1 MVLFLNAFISSV
13 ELQVVIIIKEI
24 KISFYLH
31 LRPFSK
37 IKQRLFSEILP
48 AKTNDEC
55 KYVLGAMHQRT
66 HSEALENMKAP
77 FVSPRSMSSK
87 CSFYCMFIGYLQVSA
102 ILYSGVCMQLIFLLC
117 QKFFLG

>member
-1 MVLFLNAFISSV
+1 MKLWELKHQEDIKLVLFLNAFISSV

-55 KYVLGAMHQRT
+55 KYVLGANASKNT
-66 HSEALENMKAP
+66 
-77 FVSPRSMSSK
+77 FRSS
-87 CSFYCMFIGYLQVSA
+87 
-102 ILYSGVCMQLIFLLC
+102 
-117 QKFFLG
+117 